1 MKFWGEPGDRVNE
14 SNNFC
19 FYGGKLFEGSR
30 QRVIVDVEV
39 QGGWVSRASE
49 LGESV

>member
-1 MKFWGEPGDRVNE
+1 MSE

-19 FYGGKLFEGSR
+19 FYGGKLVEGRR

-39 QGGWVSRASE
+39 QGGWVSRESE